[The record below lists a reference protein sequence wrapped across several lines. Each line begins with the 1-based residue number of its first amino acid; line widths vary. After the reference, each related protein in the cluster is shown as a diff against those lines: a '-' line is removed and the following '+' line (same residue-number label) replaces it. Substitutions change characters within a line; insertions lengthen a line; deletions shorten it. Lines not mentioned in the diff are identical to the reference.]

1 MRIYYGYKIY
11 PVIKTENQCEDYKVK
26 INGKEVELNTARVSA
41 IPFNRRLPGHQRG
54 LEQTELI
61 NFLSCAADEP
71 IDFEI
76 TPKNPF
82 EKIDIRPITVQSFSL
97 LTVPR
102 ILRLSRLAE
111 IMHYIF
117 LLTLLQITILIL
129 RTKMSFI
136 SAKASTM

>member
-1 MRIYYGYKIY
+1 MALKIY

-41 IPFNRRLPGHQRG
+41 VPFNRRWPGHQRG

-61 NFLSCAADEP
+61 NFLRCAADEP
-71 IDFEI
+71 LDFEI

-82 EKIDIRPITVQSFSL
+82 KKIDIRPKSLGIVPKKTDKFSL

-117 LLTLLQITILIL
+117 LLTRLQITILIL
-129 RTKMSFI
+129 RTKM
-136 SAKASTM
+136 